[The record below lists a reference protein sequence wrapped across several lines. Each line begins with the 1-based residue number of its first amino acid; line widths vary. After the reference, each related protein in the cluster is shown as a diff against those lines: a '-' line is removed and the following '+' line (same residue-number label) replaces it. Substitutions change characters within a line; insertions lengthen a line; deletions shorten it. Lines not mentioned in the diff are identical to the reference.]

1 MYGRIGKKAIHR
13 MGRES
18 VVPEEC
24 LRDLLVDVKKGYF
37 ARAENKIA
45 RIAGRVSNY
54 FLKVLCF
61 ILVMRGKYCSLRYIN
76 PLIREVSEGHVPGD
90 FPPALASPHPRPQAR
105 EMSLGTRLNE
115 GRKSR
120 NPNDCTK
127 RGIVLYMDRPTK
139 RLRDKL

>member
-24 LRDLLVDVKKGYF
+24 LRDLWVDLKKGYF
-37 ARAENKIA
+37 FRAENKIA

-61 ILVMRGKYCSLRYIN
+61 ILVMRGKYCSLR
-76 PLIREVSEGHVPGD
+76 
-90 FPPALASPHPRPQAR
+90 
-105 EMSLGTRLNE
+105 
-115 GRKSR
+115 
-120 NPNDCTK
+120 
-127 RGIVLYMDRPTK
+127 
-139 RLRDKL
+139 